1 MPFIDF
7 YVKDLDMATGGPLVA
22 VINHDDAEALDLHL
36 GDRILLRK
44 NSRKVVAIVDVSYNA
59 RVLPRGQIGLLEE
72 VLKKLNVRKNS
83 LVKLAIANKPK
94 SVQFVK
100 KKLEGHS
107 LKPWEIFSIIKDVV
121 GDELSD
127 IELSSF
133 VSACFVHGMSNNEIV
148 ALTNALIDTGQKI
161 RFEKGPIMDLH
172 SIGGVPGDR
181 TTMIVVPIVAAAG
194 LKIPKTSSRAI
205 TSPSGTADTMETLAN
220 VSVSLSK
227 MKRIVNRVG
236 GCILWG
242 GAINLAPADDKIIRV
257 EHPLAIDAEG
267 QLIASVMAKKGSV
280 GATNVVIDIP
290 VGPNAKIKNEKNA
303 VRLGRKF
310 KRIGKELKM
319 NVMTAVTDGSQP
331 IGNGIGPALEALDV
345 LSVLKNEPD
354 CPKDLRAKSLF
365 IASLLLEFGN
375 AVKKGQGMSKS
386 MELLESGAAYEKM
399 KDIINAQGKAPKER
413 LRLGRYSWDVKASSS
428 GKIKYIDILQLSKA
442 AKIAGA
448 PKDYGA
454 GIYLYRHVCDSV
466 GKGQLLYTLYAQS
479 LQKLNYAKEFLRE
492 NPFLKL

>member
-1 MPFIDF
+1 MHLIDF
-7 YVKDLDMATGGPLVA
+7 YVKDLDIATGGPLVA
-22 VINHDDAEALDLHL
+22 VLNNDDAKELDLHL
-36 GDRILLRK
+36 GDRILLQK
-44 NSRKVVAIVDVSYNA
+44 NSRRVVAIVDISYNS
-59 RVLPRGQIGLLEE
+59 RVLPRSSIGLLEE
-72 VLKKLNVRKNS
+72 VIKKLNVRKNS
-83 LVKLAIANKPK
+83 LIKLAIANKPE

-107 LKPWEIFSIIKDVV
+107 LNPMELFSIVKDVV
-121 GDELSD
+121 NDELSD

-133 VSACFVHGMSNNEIV
+133 VSACYVHGMSNNEIV
-148 ALTNALIDTGQKI
+148 ALTKAMIETGKKI
-161 RFEKGPIMDLH
+161 KFKHRPIMDLH

-181 TTMIVVPIVAAAG
+181 TTMIAIPIAAAAG
-194 LKIPKTSSRAI
+194 LKVPKTSSRAI

-220 VSVSLSK
+220 VSLSIAK
-227 MKRIVNRVG
+227 MKRIVEKTG

-242 GAINLAPADDKIIRV
+242 GAINLAPADDKIIRI

-290 VGPNAKIKNEKNA
+290 IGINAKIKCKESAIN
-303 VRLGRKF
+303 LTGKF
-310 KRIGKELKM
+310 KRIGKELKIK
-319 NVMTAVTDGSQP
+319 VMTAITDGSQP

-354 CPKDLRAKSLF
+354 CPKDLKAKSLY

-375 AVKKGQGMSKS
+375 AAKKNQGMNKAK
-386 MELLESGAAYEKM
+386 EILESGMACKKM
-399 KDIINAQGKAPKER
+399 KEIIKAQGKAPKKR
-413 LRLGRYSWDVKASSS
+413 LRLGEYSCDIKASTI
-428 GKIKYIDILQLSKA
+428 GKIKFIDNLLLSKA

-454 GIYLYRHVCDSV
+454 GIYLYKHRGDSV
-466 GKGQLLYTLYAQS
+466 RRGQLLYTIYAQNP
-479 LQKLNYAKEFLRE
+479 QKFNYAKEFLRE
-492 NPFLKL
+492 NHFLRV